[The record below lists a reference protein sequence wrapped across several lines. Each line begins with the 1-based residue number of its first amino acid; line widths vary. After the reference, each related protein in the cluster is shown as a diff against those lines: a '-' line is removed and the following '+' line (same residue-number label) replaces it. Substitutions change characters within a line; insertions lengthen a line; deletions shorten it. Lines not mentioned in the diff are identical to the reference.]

1 MSKSRILNTLLLT
14 ATLLLAGC
22 TGDAEDEEDVAPSDD
37 TPQLSTY
44 SFTGSDSAQTNT
56 VNGEDELLQ
65 VVMDQGNSIA
75 WAAVE
80 VKIQVNNG
88 APMIC
93 DPQDSAAS
101 CTYDID
107 NDPEWSAGEQIIIS
121 EGQNDLCSGECNI
134 TVTIENSQ
142 QEKVLDSFEVAVS

>member
-65 VVMDQGNSIA
+65 VVMDQGKSIGN
-75 WAAVE
+75 
-80 VKIQVNNG
+80 Q
-88 APMIC
+88 
-93 DPQDSAAS
+93 
-101 CTYDID
+101 
-107 NDPEWSAGEQIIIS
+107 
-121 EGQNDLCSGECNI
+121 
-134 TVTIENSQ
+134 
-142 QEKVLDSFEVAVS
+142 